1 VAENLE
7 KGNGGTWMSIFFTQP
22 KVTARPPEV
31 DEVYNYQIL
40 GFAEGRSEWE
50 AKSKLL
56 KKSAWI
62 EATGYNPREICSAK
76 VVRSK

>member
-1 VAENLE
+1 MDEYIFYTAEGHCE
-7 KGNGGTWMSIFFTQP
+7 TPRG
-22 KVTARPPEV
+22 

-56 KKSAWI
+56 
-62 EATGYNPREICSAK
+62 RK
-76 VVRSK
+76 VPGLKRQVIIPGRFAALRW

>member
-1 VAENLE
+1 MDEYIFYTE
-7 KGNGGTWMSIFFTQP
+7 EGSCETPKG
-22 KVTARPPEV
+22 

-40 GFAEGRSEWE
+40 GFEEGRSEWE

-56 KKSAWI
+56 KKHAWI

>member
-1 VAENLE
+1 MDEYIFYTAEGRCKTP
-7 KGNGGTWMSIFFTQP
+7 KGDQ
-22 KVTARPPEV
+22 
-31 DEVYNYQIL
+31 VYNYQIL
-40 GFAEGRSEWE
+40 GFEEGRSEWE

-56 KKSAWI
+56 KKHAWI